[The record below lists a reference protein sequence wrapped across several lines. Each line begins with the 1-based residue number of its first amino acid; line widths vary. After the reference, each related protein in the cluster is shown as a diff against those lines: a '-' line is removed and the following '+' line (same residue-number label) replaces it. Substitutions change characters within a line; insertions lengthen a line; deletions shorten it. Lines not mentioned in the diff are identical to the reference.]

1 MNSEFGILECA
12 SRIIPNISYVCYFS
26 VSDLAQERVR
36 GRREA
41 VFFVEPARPDVSVQ
55 RPEVYPVEALIFQ
68 PPDRIIQQ
76 SRAESPA
83 PVFRQDVQRVHLAP
97 AGHFF
102 VRGRPCAGMPRDNS
116 ALGQHEAAGKPREAV
131 FPALRREQVKVVLRE
146 QTFVSR
152 LPAPDIEPRRLVGFL
167 RLHAA
172 YLHYFKPSMEAL
184 IFASFSSAL
193 ASFVRSFSICCAG
206 AFARNPGLFSFLE
219 RNSISFSAAFFSLSR
234 RASSLSLST
243 SSPIG
248 MNTRAESVT
257 TVIMP
262 SVESTFSVTVNSP
275 APASFSKNLRQSVK
289 SCTNWV
295 STVIVTFFDG
305 GTLMDEQNV
314 LTSEWGEYSP
324 QTKQSV
330 FNYNVKLVNPQ
341 FTLTSDTLRYN
352 TASKIADI
360 VGPSDIWSDAN
371 HIYSEKGIYNTVTG
385 KADLYN
391 RSVLTNQ
398 GKQLTGDSLFYDRNT
413 GIGEAFS
420 RMVMTDTINRNMM
433 TGEYGF
439 YNEKTGYA
447 FATDSA
453 VAIDYSQGDSLFL
466 HADTLLM
473 ETFHLN
479 TDSMFREMR
488 AFHKVRFYRT
498 DVQGTADS
506 LVFSTVDSCLTMYRD
521 PIIWNKN
528 QQLLGEVIKVY
539 MNDSTIDWSHIIGQA
554 LSVER
559 IDSVLYNQVTGKE
572 MKSYFE
578 GGDMRKTEVIGSVRV
593 VYYPMDSDSTL
604 IGMNVSET
612 SKLEIY
618 LQDRKIER
626 MVMSP
631 KSNGVLYPMSQIPA
645 GKDRLENFVWFD
657 YIRPLNKAD
666 IFNWRGKRVE
676 DQLKKNVR
684 GPVVLPNAH
693 LFENKKEE

>member
-1 MNSEFGILECA
+1 MHRL
-12 SRIIPNISYVCYFS
+12 
-26 VSDLAQERVR
+26 L
-36 GRREA
+36 
-41 VFFVEPARPDVSVQ
+41 
-55 RPEVYPVEALIFQ
+55 PV
-68 PPDRIIQQ
+68 
-76 SRAESPA
+76 
-83 PVFRQDVQRVHLAP
+83 V
-97 AGHFF
+97 
-102 VRGRPCAGMPRDNS
+102 
-116 ALGQHEAAGKPREAV
+116 
-131 FPALRREQVKVVLRE
+131 
-146 QTFVSR
+146 
-152 LPAPDIEPRRLVGFL
+152 
-167 RLHAA
+167 
-172 YLHYFKPSMEAL
+172 
-184 IFASFSSAL
+184 
-193 ASFVRSFSICCAG
+193 
-206 AFARNPGLFSFLE
+206 AFCLT
-219 RNSISFSAAFFSLSR
+219 I
-234 RASSLSLST
+234 LSLSAQGGL
-243 SSPIG
+243 SVPQHPVKQE
-248 MNTRAESVT
+248 NTQASAKPSQKKEESKRPV
-257 TVIMP
+257 P
-262 SVESTFSVTVNSP
+262 K
-275 APASFSKNLRQSVK
+275 SKVYLLHSDLLRKDAQHPDAQ
-289 SCTNWV
+289 
-295 STVIVTFFDG
+295 IVTGNVEFRHDSVYMYCDSACYYDKISSFEAFGNVKMVQGDTLFLYGDRLYYDGLTQIAEMRCNVRMENRTTTLLTDSLNYDRVYNLGYFFDG

-539 MNDSTIDWSHIIGQA
+539 MNDSTIDWAHIINQA
-554 LSVER
+554 LAVEQK
-559 IDSVLYNQVTGKE
+559 DSVHYNQVTGKE
-572 MKSYFE
+572 MKGFFV
-578 GGDMRKTEVIGSVRV
+578 GGDMRQVDVNGNVLVVFYPIDDKDSTMIGLNYSEGSFLRMLLKERRMEQGAFIGKANGTL
-593 VYYPMDSDSTL
+593 YPMD
-604 IGMNVSET
+604 
-612 SKLEIY
+612 
-618 LQDRKIER
+618 
-626 MVMSP
+626 
-631 KSNGVLYPMSQIPA
+631 QIPA
-645 GKDRLENFVWFD
+645 DKYKLPPFVWFD
-657 YIRPLNKAD
+657 YIRPRNKED
-666 IFNWRGKRVE
+666 IFEWRGKRAGE
-676 DQLKKNVR
+676 QLQKSDRKPIVSPRNMNIKR
-684 GPVVLPNAH
+684 
-693 LFENKKEE
+693 NK